1 MNKIKTIVTSVLAL
15 SAVALGV
22 TTLTLV
28 EKPSTTAVKG
38 AETVTQQ
45 GLPAQT
51 TEVSFTAVRGSSVLD
66 QLKKHATVETQDSSY
81 GPFVTAING
90 VKGGADN
97 KYWSFYVNG
106 QLAQKGAADYLP
118 DGGEKITWKLE

>member
-1 MNKIKTIVTSVLAL
+1 MKKIKTIATSVLAL
-15 SAVALGV
+15 AAIGLGI

-28 EKPSTTAVKG
+28 EKPSHTAVKG

-51 TEVSFTAVRGSSVLD
+51 TELSFIASEGTSILD
-66 QLKKHATVETQDSSY
+66 QLKAHASVETQHSSY

-97 KYWSFYVNG
+97 TYWNFYVDDV
-106 QLAQKGAADYLP
+106 LVQKSAAYYLP
-118 DGGEKITWKLE
+118 NGGEKITWKLE